1 MIHFWLSLLL
11 YVYFKCLSIII
22 IQFEKFPRHQ
32 FKRCWLM
39 IVVASLSIS
48 FFLRNCSNY
57 ISSFSEDKGSLVK
70 GFSGNVDCINMLE
83 VLFAFWCC
91 ELKNKNVCGSRC
103 SWSNKG
109 SHKCDNS
116 NFSFKKLKSSC
127 YMS

>member
-1 MIHFWLSLLL
+1 MFINYHYSVREISQTPILAMLVNDCCGVAF
-11 YVYFKCLSIII
+11 YFI
-22 IQFEKFPRHQ
+22 
-32 FKRCWLM
+32 
-39 IVVASLSIS
+39 
-48 FFLRNCSNY
+48 FLRNCSNY